1 MSVQLFICYVC
12 RERVQEYLV
21 GVYNCSSVMF
31 VEGVYNIFGWSVQL
45 FICYVCRRRVQEYLV
60 EVYNCLIFMFVEGV
74 YKSIWYECTTV
85 HLLCL

>member
-31 VEGVYNIFGWSVQL
+31 VES
-45 FICYVCRRRVQEYLV
+45 
-60 EVYNCLIFMFVEGV
+60 V
-74 YKSIWYECTTV
+74 YKSIWLECTTD